1 MSVSEAPLLTEER
14 AGIADALIN
23 PIPGSRP
30 TGQNLRYNGYD
41 ASAATMARLRARPA
55 EIDLARVLQPI
66 PGASPTGVSLR
77 YDSEYDRIRE
87 ARRDEDPA
95 LPQGVW
101 LYDLKRADWGEVIEL
116 CVDVLSERSKD
127 LQIACWLLDA
137 LVHRSGFA
145 GLAEGLEILVGL
157 CDEFWPDLFPA
168 IDDGDMAA
176 RLAPIEWINEKLP
189 QVIYT
194 LPLTCSGTPE
204 TISYSWTDYVNAQR
218 HEFARSGNSSA
229 QSKDDAAMLEAYL
242 ASEKA
247 TPTSFYEELREQL
260 DLGLGWI
267 GLAAASLDR
276 HCGKEAPGLV
286 HLRDALAD
294 VQGFVNAVLAL
305 REDTVKA
312 AVPASETLRV
322 AAGNSIAPVANDLVT
337 IAPAAPPLVEIHS
350 RDEAYSL
357 LMEVADYLFT
367 VEPHS
372 PTPYIVQRAA
382 SWGMMPLHQLLVELT
397 KGSNDLAT
405 LFELLGIGHDG
416 EKTNERGAG

>member
-1 MSVSEAPLLTEER
+1 MSVSEAPLLIEGR
-14 AGIADALIN
+14 AGIADALLN

-30 TGQNLRYNGYD
+30 TGQDPRYNGYD
-41 ASAATMARLRARPA
+41 ASRATRARLRARPA
-55 EIDLARVLQPI
+55 EIDIARVLRPI
-66 PGASPTGVSLR
+66 PGPSPTGVSLR
-77 YDSEYDRIRE
+77 YESEYDRIRE

-101 LYDLKRADWGEVIEL
+101 LYDLKRADWGQVIEL
-116 CVDVLSERSKD
+116 CVDSLSERSKD
-127 LQIACWLLDA
+127 VQIACWLLDA
-137 LVHRSGFA
+137 LVHRRGFA
-145 GLAEGLEILVGL
+145 GLAEGLGALVAL
-157 CDEFWPDLFPA
+157 CDKFWPDLFPA

-176 RLAPIEWINEKLP
+176 RLAPIEWIDEKLP
-189 QVIYT
+189 QVVYT

-218 HEFARSGNSSA
+218 QEIARSGNSST
-229 QSKDDAAMLEAYL
+229 QNKDDAATLEVFL

-260 DLGLGWI
+260 DLGLDWI
-267 GLAAASLDR
+267 GSAAASLDR

-286 HLRDALAD
+286 HLREALAD

-305 REDTVKA
+305 REDTAKS

-322 AAGNSIAPVANDLVT
+322 AASNASAPFTNDLVT
-337 IAPAAPPLVEIHS
+337 IAPAAPPLIEIHS

-357 LMEVADYLFT
+357 LMEIADYLFT

-405 LFELLGIGHDG
+405 LFELLGIGRDG
-416 EKTNERGAG
+416 EKTNGHGTG